1 MSCKTVAKSLAD
13 GIVQLVIPSVLI
25 HKDNQFNDSVTV
37 NISVFIEQRN
47 ISFQND
53 ISLKKHEIGSPVMR
67 KVKNHELGPDWE
79 LKSNAVADLFVMIIA
94 WANQKA

>member
-1 MSCKTVAKSLAD
+1 MSPKTVAKSLAD

-53 ISLKKHEIGSPVMR
+53 ISLKNMR
-67 KVKNHELGPDWE
+67 LGV
-79 LKSNAVADLFVMIIA
+79 LS
-94 WANQKA
+94 

>member
-53 ISLKKHEIGSPVMR
+53 ISLKNMR
-67 KVKNHELGPDWE
+67 LGV
-79 LKSNAVADLFVMIIA
+79 LS
-94 WANQKA
+94 

>member
-1 MSCKTVAKSLAD
+1 MSRKTVAKSLAD

-25 HKDNQFNDSVTV
+25 HKENQYNDSVTV

-53 ISLKKHEIGSPVMR
+53 ISLKTMR
-67 KVKNHELGPDWE
+67 LGV
-79 LKSNAVADLFVMIIA
+79 LL
-94 WANQKA
+94 